1 MSEGRIISSIS
12 YDQHEIIRN
21 IVELHCPQGIEL
33 DPTYSKGNFYNK
45 AGIDEPL
52 EKFDLF
58 PQTDDTLQANANDL
72 PHLDSSISSIMFDPP
87 FVVGHTKQKPS
98 GIIGERFHGFRY
110 IQDLWKWYSE
120 CLEEFYRILEPN
132 GTLII
137 KCQDTVSSGKQWFSH
152 LYIMNEAERI
162 GFYNKD
168 LFILLAKNRIIGH
181 NHSNQQHAR
190 KFHSYFIVLK
200 KQKRAGEILKTFHSQ
215 CLIEAVQ

>member
-1 MSEGRIISSIS
+1 MSEGKVISTIS

-21 IVELHCPQGIEL
+21 IVKLHCPQGIEL

-45 AGIDEPL
+45 SGIDEPV
-52 EKFDLF
+52 EKFDLY
-58 PQTDDTLQANANDL
+58 PQTDDTLEANANDL
-72 PHLDSSISSIMFDPP
+72 PHLDGTITSIMYDPP
-87 FVVGHTKQKPS
+87 FVVGHTKRNPS

-120 CLEEFYRILEPN
+120 CLEEFYRVLQHN
-132 GTLII
+132 GTLIF
-137 KCQDTVSSGKQWFSH
+137 KCQDTVSNAKNWFSH

-168 LFILLAKNRIIGH
+168 LFILMAKNRIIGH

-200 KQKRAGEILKTFHSQ
+200 KQKLAGEILKTPHSK
-215 CLIEAVQ
+215 CLIKAVK

>member
-1 MSEGRIISSIS
+1 MVISSIS

-58 PQTDDTLQANANDL
+58 PQTEDTLQANANDL

-87 FVVGHTKQKPS
+87 FVVGHTKEKPS

-120 CLEEFYRILEPN
+120 
-132 GTLII
+132 
-137 KCQDTVSSGKQWFSH
+137 
-152 LYIMNEAERI
+152 
-162 GFYNKD
+162 
-168 LFILLAKNRIIGH
+168 
-181 NHSNQQHAR
+181 
-190 KFHSYFIVLK
+190 
-200 KQKRAGEILKTFHSQ
+200 
-215 CLIEAVQ
+215 

>member
-1 MSEGRIISSIS
+1 MSNGSVISSIS

-21 IVELHCPQGIEL
+21 IIKLHCQQGIEL

-58 PQTDDTLQANANDL
+58 PLTNDTLQANANDL
-72 PHLDSSISSIMFDPP
+72 PHLDGSISSIMFDPP
-87 FVVGHTKQKPS
+87 FTVGHTKEKPS
-98 GIIGERFHGFRY
+98 GIIGERFYGFRY

-120 CLEEFYRILEPN
+120 CLEEFYRILEIN

-152 LYIMNEAERI
+152 LHIMNEAERI

-168 LFILLAKNRIIGH
+168 IFILLAKNRIIGYNH
-181 NHSNQQHAR
+181 NNQQHAR
-190 KFHSYFIVLK
+190 NKHIVWLWD
-200 KQKRAGEILKTFHSQ
+200 AVGHKTKTR
-215 CLIEAVQ
+215 

>member
-1 MSEGRIISSIS
+1 M
-12 YDQHEIIRN
+12 
-21 IVELHCPQGIEL
+21 PQGIEL

-120 CLEEFYRILEPN
+120 CLEEFYRILESN

-152 LYIMNEAERI
+152 IYIMNEAERI
-162 GFYNKD
+162 GFYNKT
-168 LFILLAKNRIIGH
+168 F
-181 NHSNQQHAR
+181 S
-190 KFHSYFIVLK
+190 SYL
-200 KQKRAGEILKTFHSQ
+200 LKTG
-215 CLIEAVQ
+215 